1 MKHIFTIHSHI
12 TFLAALG
19 VMATDKIDTN
29 EVVLITGSNYKPKVS
44 EKFQGEI
51 INSLDVEILKKGKW
65 ERLKQINYT
74 ISCNNYIKRIIKENN
89 FIAYIDLMSVFNRY
103 LVMNPNCKGFHII
116 EEGIVNYADY
126 DDFNLWTADLRQ
138 FTWQWNGFKNWRQ
151 MLNAIVRLLR
161 GRSLRMLAM
170 PIHPNLY
177 TLHNGVNAYCFSEQ
191 AFTYTRPEKKQII
204 SFELILPYIKH
215 DNYLIPDHSCVWIGD
230 TLSSSYNVSM
240 EHFEQAIMQLMEEVN
255 PSKEKHKIFLKFR
268 GPESKKE
275 KEITLNA
282 LRAYNFEIEFI
293 DADVIMEL
301 EFLRAKNLYVLGIA
315 SSLLIYAHLMGHTTY
330 SMFKFIP
337 NIYGVSLMNGYQT
350 ISKKVGFLS

>member
-1 MKHIFTIHSHI
+1 MIHIFTIHSHI

-19 VMATDKIDTN
+19 TIVHEKLDTR
-29 EVVLITGSNYKPKVS
+29 EVVFICGSGYTPKLT
-44 EKFQGEI
+44 EKFRGKLVESMDDLYSKKNFWDQLRQVNYTHSSNEYI
-51 INSLDVEILKKGKW
+51 INITKNE
-65 ERLKQINYT
+65 NY
-74 ISCNNYIKRIIKENN
+74 
-89 FIAYIDLMSVFNRY
+89 IAYIDLMSVFNRY
-103 LVMNPNCKGFHII
+103 LVMHPNCKDFHII

-138 FTWQWNGFKNWRQ
+138 FDWQWNGFKNWRQ
-151 MLNAIVRLLR
+151 MLNAILRLLR
-161 GRSLRMLAM
+161 GRSLRILAI

-177 TLHNGVNAYCFSEQ
+177 TLHKGVNAYCFSEQ

-215 DNYLIPDHSCVWIGD
+215 ENYLIPDHSWVWIGD

-301 EFLRAKNLYVLGIA
+301 EFLRAKNLHVLGIA
-315 SSLLIYAHLMGHTTY
+315 SSLLIYAHLMGHNTQ
-330 SMFKFIP
+330 SMFKYIP